1 MGYVIRAIALNDLS
15 QMIEK
20 IQQWTRADTLNTV
33 FKNTFLHNVWEK
45 VFKNWPSKICGRPSL
60 KKLKRYGLLKQ
71 TIFL

>member
-33 FKNTFLHNVWEK
+33 FKNTFLQNVGEK
-45 VFKNWPSKICGRPSL
+45 VFKN
-60 KKLKRYGLLKQ
+60 
-71 TIFL
+71 